1 MDENILRQLLIPAG
15 AADVRYLPQ
24 TGSTNDDAFAWAA
37 QGAADFSLVLADE
50 QTAGRGRLGRRWFTP
65 PGSALAFSLI
75 VRPTPQEAEKP
86 SIFSP
91 WGALAIVDTLRQKYN
106 LTAEV
111 KWPNDV
117 LIRRRKTAGILV
129 EAAWTGSVLDAVIV
143 GIGINV
149 APSAVPPD
157 DQVIFPATS
166 LEDGLGRPI
175 ERFNFLADLLKSL
188 LDWRAHLNTP
198 RFTAAWQENL
208 AFRGEW
214 VHIEHSGNAP
224 VNGKVI
230 GINAEGNLL
239 LQNGAGNVFGV
250 SIGDVHIRPD
260 HGIS

>member
-1 MDENILRQLLIPAG
+1 MDENHLRQLLTPLG
-15 AADVRYLPQ
+15 AADVRYLPR

-50 QTAGRGRLGRRWFTP
+50 QTAGRGRLGRRWLTP

-75 VRPTPQEAEKP
+75 VRPTPQETQNP
-86 SIFSP
+86 SVFSP
-91 WGALAIVDTLRQKYN
+91 WGALAIVDALRRQYN

-149 APSAVPPD
+149 ASSAVPPD
-157 DQVIFPATS
+157 DQVLFPATS
-166 LEDGLGRPI
+166 LQDGLGRPLD
-175 ERFNFLADLLKSL
+175 RFDFLANVLQSL
-188 LDWRAHLNTP
+188 VNWRAQLNTP

-214 VHIEHSGNAP
+214 VRIEHTLDTP
-224 VNGKVI
+224 VSGKVL
-230 GINAEGNLL
+230 GIDAAGNLR
-239 LQNGAGNVFGV
+239 LQNEVGNEFSV
-250 SIGDVHIRPD
+250 SIGDVHVRPD
-260 HGIS
+260 PGNS